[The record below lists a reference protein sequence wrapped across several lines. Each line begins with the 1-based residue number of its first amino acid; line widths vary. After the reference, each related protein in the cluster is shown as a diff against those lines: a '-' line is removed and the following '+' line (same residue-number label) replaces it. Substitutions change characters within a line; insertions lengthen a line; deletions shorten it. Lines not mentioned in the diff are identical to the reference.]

1 MKSRS
6 AAVHYSVN
14 VPDALKS
21 LSSIEKDVR
30 RFPKA
35 HGWAYA
41 KFDYDSATDTF
52 APDADGAEC
61 VPYDGGG
68 AGLHLH
74 SVSKKVNAESST
86 NAPTCGAL
94 TTDAREWSR

>member
-6 AAVHYSVN
+6 AAVHYFVN

-21 LSSIEKDVR
+21 LSSIEKDET
-30 RFPKA
+30 

-52 APDADGAEC
+52 APDAEGAEC
-61 VPYDGGG
+61 GYACHTTV
-68 AGLHLH
+68 A
-74 SVSKKVNAESST
+74 
-86 NAPTCGAL
+86 APDYIFTAY
-94 TTDAREWSR
+94 RKR

>member
-6 AAVHYSVN
+6 AAVHYFVN
-14 VPDALKS
+14 VRGALKS
-21 LSSIEKDVR
+21 LSSIEKDET
-30 RFPKA
+30 

-86 NAPTCGAL
+86 NAPTCVAL
-94 TTDAREWSR
+94 TTDAMEWSL